1 MPAYSYYTTTTGTYT
16 WTTANTT
23 TINSNIPYCYTDY
36 RKTLVASKEVHC
48 LREYRNLL
56 KALHEDGYEW
66 VDGESLLSD
75 FVPEDRDF
83 PFEIHV
89 YDDKTVVYN

>member
-1 MPAYSYYTTTTGTYT
+1 MPPYSYYTTTAGTSYT

-23 TINSNIPYCYTDY
+23 PYYY
-36 RKTLVASKEVHC
+36 GHKMLIASKTVHC

-56 KALHEDGYEW
+56 KALHEDGYKW

-75 FVPEDRDF
+75 FVPEDRNF

-89 YDDKTVVYN
+89 YDDKTIVYN